1 MALILAS
8 TRPYYDFV
16 SGKHCFANKFHASF
30 FTNIERD
37 VLTCLSLETSL
48 RCPWPLTALCT
59 LVVFTSAPT
68 PKRKQQV
75 RDLQSFFKVSH
86 SVSHNIRPLSSLC
99 EVFQHIIRKLTIWSE
114 AHHGVVIFVF
124 SSSACDV
131 SEWGESADSGW
142 KAADP

>member
-8 TRPYYDFV
+8 TRPYSDFV
-16 SGKHCFANKFHASF
+16 LGKYCFAKKIHASF

-37 VLTCLSLETSL
+37 VLTCRSLETSL
-48 RCPWPLTALCT
+48 CCPWPLTALCT

-75 RDLQSFFKVSH
+75 RDLQSFFKVSD
-86 SVSHNIRPLSSLC
+86 SVSHNIRPLSLLC

-114 AHHGVVIFVF
+114 AHHAVVIFVF
-124 SSSACDV
+124 ARLL
-131 SEWGESADSGW
+131 AT
-142 KAADP
+142 